1 MNPIQGK
8 RGEEQ
13 PVSTRDRETR
23 QQILKAAEELF
34 LDKGYSGV
42 SMKDVAEAVQVT
54 SAALYYHFPAGKQDL
69 FMSMIHSLF
78 EGWNRGALLAVA
90 PVQGVRERLL
100 ALTQYMFTLPFD
112 RLALLA
118 RDVHEQIADKGKR
131 RMVMLQ
137 TRDALLQHVSTIF
150 QEAIDTGEI
159 KATIPANV
167 LATMFEGMSASVLR
181 GKHLAVGGIEQFDT
195 SQLATLIVSA
205 LLDGIAQ

>member
-1 MNPIQGK
+1 MNSIQGK
-8 RGEEQ
+8 KGEELA
-13 PVSTRDRETR
+13 SSSRDRETR

-69 FMSMIHSLF
+69 FMSMLESLF
-78 EGWNRGALLAVA
+78 EGWNRGALLAIA
-90 PVQGVRERLL
+90 PVQGVRNRLL
-100 ALTQYMFTLPFD
+100 ALTEYLFTLPFD

-118 RDVHEQIADKGKR
+118 RDVHEHTVDKGQR
-131 RMVMLQ
+131 RKVMLQ

-150 QEAIDTGEI
+150 QEAIDAGEI
-159 KATIPANV
+159 TANIPANI

-181 GKHLAVGGIEQFDT
+181 SKHLALGGIEKYDT
-195 SQLATLIVSA
+195 SQLAILIVSA